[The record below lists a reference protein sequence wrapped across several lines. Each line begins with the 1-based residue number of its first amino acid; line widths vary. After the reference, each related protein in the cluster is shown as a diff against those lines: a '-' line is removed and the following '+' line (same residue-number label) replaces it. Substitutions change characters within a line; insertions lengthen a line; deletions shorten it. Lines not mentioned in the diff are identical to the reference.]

1 MDVGIGLIQ
10 MESFVGDKRANLD
23 KAKSFVKEAID
34 RGADIIVLPELFLV
48 GYYLEKIGESIP
60 YLAETA
66 NGPTVKELS
75 HISKKENVVIVAPI
89 PEIREAPGIAYN
101 SAVVIGDNGEILGSY
116 AKTHLW
122 VLEKRYFRA
131 GAEYP
136 VFRTSYGT
144 IGVMI
149 CYDAGFP
156 EVARILTL
164 KGAEILL
171 MPSAWRIQD
180 FDLWDVNTKA
190 RALENLVYL
199 AAVNMVGERNGKP
212 YFFGNSRIVNPR
224 GHVIKEG
231 KLNSEE
237 IIVYKLNLKELIEF
251 RKQLSYL
258 KDRRPEIYH
267 YILK

>member
-1 MDVGIGLIQ
+1 MNVGIGLIQ
-10 MESFVGDKRANLD
+10 MESSVGDKKVNLE
-23 KAKSFVKEAID
+23 KAKLFIKEAID
-34 RGADIIVLPELFLV
+34 NGADIIVLPELFLV
-48 GYYLEKIGESIP
+48 GYALEKIGESLS
-60 YLAETA
+60 YLAETI
-66 NGPTVKELS
+66 NGPTVKELL
-75 HISKKENVVIVAPI
+75 HISKREGVVIVAPI
-89 PEIREAPGIAYN
+89 PEIRETPGVVYN
-101 SAVVIGDNGEILGSY
+101 SAIVIGDDGKVLGSY

-122 VLEKRYFRA
+122 VLEKKYFRA
-131 GAEYP
+131 GNSYP
-136 VFRTSYGT
+136 VFKTSYGT

-164 KGAEILL
+164 KGAEIIL

-180 FDLWDVNTKA
+180 FDLWDVNTRA

-224 GHVIKEG
+224 GHIVKEG
-231 KLNSEE
+231 KLNNEE
-237 IIVYKLNLKELIEF
+237 IIVHKLNLNELVEF

-258 KDRRPEIYH
+258 RDRRPEIYH